1 MKKNKIREVP
11 SKVLNLLHPSSV
23 TWLSVGETT
32 KRTGVILVVVAV
44 SSAFM
49 VVADTAFGA
58 LLKLVV

>member
-1 MKKNKIREVP
+1 MKKIKIREVP

-23 TWLSVGETT
+23 TWLSAGETA
-32 KRTGVILVVVAV
+32 KRTGVILAVV

>member
-1 MKKNKIREVP
+1 MKKIKIREVP

-23 TWLSVGETT
+23 TWLSAGETA
-32 KRTGVILVVVAV
+32 KRTGVIL
-44 SSAFM
+44 AFM